1 MAIHYVLSQ
10 TPTPSFLRSLP
21 EIPTLSIS
29 FRKTKRNTVAEI
41 LEGEGDEQPVDADEA
56 MEDFPFAL
64 EGDGDKA
71 PKEPGRRL
79 CTINYSSQ
87 LLLYLATYLA

>member
-10 TPTPSFLRSLP
+10 TPTPSFLRCLT
-21 EIPTLSIS
+21 EVPTLSIS

-41 LEGEGDEQPVDADEA
+41 LEGEDDDEPVDVDDA
-56 MEDFPFAL
+56 MQDFPFAL

-71 PKEPGRRL
+71 PKEQGRRL
-79 CTINYSSQ
+79 CMINYS
-87 LLLYLATYLA
+87 T